1 MELLIKTSD
10 NGVPGQT
17 ARDRRAYKQG
27 MVVAAF
33 PDGHEWGQE
42 EMNVRKFVRIRIPD
56 AAWDPAW
63 LQPEMSAV
71 VGLDNKPFITARRPK
86 VIPLLEIFTGAELSG
101 LIADAR
107 PLPDNAIREISDIG
121 TKAQDFDYNSR
132 PAEFGLDW

>member
-33 PDGHEWGQE
+33 PDGHTWGKE
-42 EMNVRKFVRIRIPD
+42 ELNIKKFVIIRIPD

-63 LQPEMSAV
+63 LVPEMSAV
-71 VGLDNKPFITARRPK
+71 VALDNKPFITARRPK
-86 VIPLLEIFTGAELSG
+86 VIPLEEIFTTQELLDLKAEKTVS
-101 LIADAR
+101 A
-107 PLPDNAIREISDIG
+107 AIREISDIK
-121 TKAQDFDYNSR
+121 TKAQDYDYNSR